1 MFPAPLVVLS
11 AVLEYYGLLRAN
23 GGHICFRQP
32 CLAVGSRFLMPSQR
46 WHKGLE
52 PVRQQMAGIWM
63 GRIRRLEHR

>member
-1 MFPAPLVVLS
+1 MFPTPLVVLS

-23 GGHICFRQP
+23 GGRICQQRS

>member
-23 GGHICFRQP
+23 GGHICQQRSR
-32 CLAVGSRFLMPSQR
+32 LAVGNRFLMPSQR

-52 PVRQQMAGIWM
+52 AVRQQMAGIWV
-63 GRIRRLEHR
+63 GHIRRLEHR

>member
-1 MFPAPLVVLS
+1 MFSAPLVVLS

-23 GGHICFRQP
+23 GCRICQQRF
-32 CLAVGSRFLMPSQR
+32 CLAVGNRFLMPSQW

-63 GRIRRLEHR
+63 GCIRRLEHR